1 MIILKNVCLNYPIS
15 NKNLSLRKNM
25 VSGIFGSNVKNDY
38 IEALKEINLEF
49 DNGVYGL
56 SGANGSGK
64 TSLLKL
70 VAGIYQ
76 PSSGNIEVS
85 GSISSMIDIN
95 FGFNQELT
103 GIDNIEFRLIVEG
116 IKKNQRENMINKIK
130 DMTEL
135 GEYLYLPI
143 KTYSTGMRFR
153 LAFFTSLYIESDIL
167 LLDEWIGVADQKLRE
182 KVDKLILERIAKS
195 KVTLIASHNLERMQ
209 KICNKIIF
217 FEKGE
222 ISKIS

>member
-1 MIILKNVCLNYPIS
+1 MITLENVNLNYPIS
-15 NKNLSLRKNM
+15 NKNLSLRKNII
-25 VSGIFGSNVKNDY
+25 SGIFGSNVRNDY
-38 IEALKEINLEF
+38 IEALKKINLKF

-70 VAGIYQ
+70 VAGIFQ
-76 PSSGNIEVS
+76 PTSGRIKVS

-95 FGFNQELT
+95 FGFNPELT
-103 GIDNIEFRLIVEG
+103 GIENIEFRLIVEE
-116 IKKNQRENMINKIK
+116 IKKNQREVMMEKIK
-130 DMTEL
+130 KETEL

-167 LLDEWIGVADQKLRE
+167 LLDEWIGVADQQLRD
-182 KVDKLILERIAKS
+182 KVDKLVQKRIAKS
-195 KVTLIASHNLERMQ
+195 KVTLIASHDLERMQ
-209 KICNKIIF
+209 KICNKIIY

-222 ISKIS
+222 ILKIT

>member
-15 NKNLSLRKNM
+15 NKNLSLRKSM
-25 VSGIFGSNVKNDY
+25 VGGIFGSNVKNNY
-38 IEALKEINLEF
+38 IEALKDINLEF

-64 TSLLKL
+64 TSLLKI
-70 VAGIYQ
+70 VAGIYP

-85 GSISSMIDIN
+85 GSISSMIDIR

-103 GIDNIEFRLIVEG
+103 GVDNIEFRLIVEG

-153 LAFFTSLYIESDIL
+153 LAFFTSLHIESDIL
-167 LLDEWIGVADQKLRE
+167 LLDEWIGVADQKLRD
-182 KVDKLILERIAKS
+182 KVDDLINKRIEKS

-209 KICNKIIF
+209 KVCNKIIF
-217 FEKGE
+217 FENGE
-222 ISKIS
+222 ISKIT

>member
-95 FGFNQELT
+95 FGFNPELT
-103 GIDNIEFRLIVEG
+103 GVENIEFRLIVEG

-209 KICNKIIF
+209 KVCNKIIF

-222 ISKIS
+222 ISKIT

>member
-1 MIILKNVCLNYPIS
+1 MITLENVCLNYPIS
-15 NKNLSLRKNM
+15 NKNLSLRKNI
-25 VSGIFGSNVKNDY
+25 VSGIFGSNVRNDY
-38 IEALKEINLEF
+38 IEALKEINLKFE
-49 DNGVYGL
+49 NGVYGL
-56 SGANGSGK
+56 SGSNGSGK

-70 VAGIYQ
+70 VAGIYP
-76 PSSGNIEVS
+76 PSSGKIEVS

-95 FGFNQELT
+95 FGFNPELS
-103 GIDNIEFRLIVEG
+103 GIENIEFRLIVEG
-116 IKKNQRENMINKIK
+116 IKKHQRESMIEKIK
-130 DMTEL
+130 HETEL

-167 LLDEWIGVADQKLRE
+167 LLDEWIGVADQKLRD
-182 KVDKLILERIAKS
+182 KVDKLIFERIAKS

-209 KICNKIIF
+209 KICNKIVF

-222 ISKIS
+222 ILKIT

>member
-1 MIILKNVCLNYPIS
+1 MITLENVNLNYPIS
-15 NKNLSLRKNM
+15 NKNLSLRKNII
-25 VSGIFGSNVKNDY
+25 SGIFGSNVRNDY
-38 IEALKEINLEF
+38 IEALKKINLKF

-70 VAGIYQ
+70 VAGIFQ
-76 PSSGNIEVS
+76 PTSGRIRVS

-95 FGFNQELT
+95 FGFNPELT
-103 GIDNIEFRLIVEG
+103 GIENIEFRLIVEE
-116 IKKNQRENMINKIK
+116 IKKNQREAMMEKIK
-130 DMTEL
+130 KETEL

-167 LLDEWIGVADQKLRE
+167 LLDEWIGVADQQLRD
-182 KVDKLILERIAKS
+182 KVDKLVQKRIAKS
-195 KVTLIASHNLERMQ
+195 KVTLIASHDLERMQ
-209 KICNKIIF
+209 KICNKIIY

-222 ISKIS
+222 ILKIT